1 MRGELGEAVT
11 VTVPSPLALH
21 PLQLRGSF
29 ACPPLVRA
37 APPPCLGPHA
47 PPPSGEGMRPPGR
60 PQAWQGK
67 VGLILQRPRSNVWSC
82 RG

>member
-29 ACPPLVRA
+29 ACPAWGPMHPRPLGRA
-37 APPPCLGPHA
+37 CVLLAGL
-47 PPPSGEGMRPPGR
+47 RRGR
-60 PQAWQGK
+60 GRWG
-67 VGLILQRPRSNVWSC
+67 
-82 RG
+82 